1 MKAAAK
7 LVWGQSGYLS
17 EAGGKMALAAK
28 SAGLCHVGQWILACS
43 KKPLGTLGTSPQH
56 VAIGARAS

>member
-7 LVWGQSGYLS
+7 LAWGQSGYLS

-28 SAGLCHVGQWILACS
+28 AAGLCHVGQRDLACY
-43 KKPLGTLGTSPQH
+43 KKPLGPLGTSPQH
-56 VAIGARAS
+56 VAMRAKAK